1 MQARGSFAC
10 VVITGASAGLGA
22 EFARQLAPRS
32 ARLVLVA
39 RRGELMDSLA
49 AEIRAGFPSC
59 EVRTFACD
67 LRDGSAREALI
78 SSLKA
83 EGHGPDLLINNAGL
97 GDYGEFATA
106 EWDKLN
112 AMLQVNITALTHL
125 AKAML
130 PDLIARKGAIINV
143 SSLASLVPMPDFAVY
158 AATKAYVTS
167 FTEALRIEMKPHGVK
182 VLALCPGPVKTEFGQ
197 VSRRGPDSPGMPAS
211 TSFYVPKE
219 QVVAETLT
227 ALGCDCARVYPALK
241 TALAARFI
249 AATPLF
255 LMRIIMG
262 LRPRRTKQ

>member
-1 MQARGSFAC
+1 MQARAPFAC

-32 ARLVLVA
+32 DRLVLVA
-39 RRGELMDSLA
+39 RRGELMESLA
-49 AEIRAGFPSC
+49 AEIRAAFPSC
-59 EVRTFACD
+59 EVRAIACD
-67 LRDGSAREALI
+67 LRDGSAREGLI

-83 EGHGPDLLINNAGL
+83 EGLGPDLLINNAGL

-130 PDLIARKGAIINV
+130 PELISRKGAIINV

-167 FTEALRIEMKPHGVK
+167 FSEALRIEMKPHGVK
-182 VLALCPGPVKTEFGQ
+182 VLALCPGPIKTEFGS
-197 VSRRGPDSPGMPAS
+197 VSRRMPESPGIPAKK
-211 TSFYVPKE
+211 SFYVPKE
-219 QVVAETLT
+219 YVIAETLR
-227 ALGCDCARVYPALK
+227 ALENDRPRVYPALK
-241 TALAARFI
+241 TTVAARLMS
-249 AATPLF
+249 AAPIF
-255 LMRIIMG
+255 LVRLLMG
-262 LRPRRTKQ
+262 QRPNRNR